1 MLQSSSA
8 VGKGD
13 PSDIGMI
20 KRWASGV
27 ALGAAVSVM
36 YFLAAQLSL
45 RLLMQPDGVAVFWL
59 SGGITS
65 GVLIALG
72 PRARWPVAAGAVAGD
87 LVPSLLSGWAA
98 VAVGLCNAAEALIAA
113 GLIQYYF
120 GTSFTLSRLRP
131 VAGFLVA
138 AVVATMISG
147 VGGAIVYKLSATPT
161 APILTTW
168 WHWFASD
175 ALGIISLAPLV
186 IGAAAALREPPP
198 RNELIEGGAA
208 LALLAG
214 MTGIIISLPPQ
225 PWETVVPSALLFP
238 MLLWLAARC
247 RPVFAA
253 AGAFVVAFTVVW
265 TTIFGIGH
273 FGDPGLP
280 IADRILQ
287 AQAVIMVVTVGSFV
301 LAALFAERRQH
312 EVLLAESE
320 RTLQEAL
327 EAGAVMAF
335 EWDVSTDLVRR
346 SNNAAQILGH
356 DPQQPLDSKS
366 FFFARVHP
374 DDLARIKAAWNPRNR
389 DNSTCSITYRFL
401 RLDGREV
408 WLQETTK
415 GEFDAAGRLVVLK
428 GLALDVTERIRT
440 ENHQKILMA
449 ELDHRVKNVLAR
461 VAAVADSTRQR
472 HGSIDEFIRL
482 YKGRIQSMAA
492 AHSLMSQA
500 AWKGTD
506 LAALVRNQLA
516 PYATDA
522 NMTIFGTDIMLGAPA
537 TQAVAM
543 VLHELVTNAV
553 KYGALSVPG
562 GRVSVSW
569 ERKLNGSA
577 AANLILVWR
586 ELGGPPVAAATHSGY
601 GTDLIRNLIPH
612 ELGGR
617 VALAFVKQG
626 VNCQIEVPLKQA

>member
-98 VAVGLCNAAEALIAA
+98 VAVALCNAAEALIAA

-120 GTSFTLSRLRP
+120 GTSFTLSRLRA

-287 AQAVIMVVTVGSFV
+287 AQAVIMVVTVGSLV

-312 EVLLAESE
+312 VHALIESE
-320 RTLQEAL
+320 SRLQEAL
-327 EAGAVMAF
+327 SAGGVTAF
-335 EWDVSTDLVRR
+335 DWDLRTGLCQR
-346 SNNAAQILGH
+346 SQNAARVLGF
-356 DPQQPLDSKS
+356 DPKNPPLGSE
-366 FFFARVHP
+366 FVAQMHP
-374 DDLARIKAAWNPRNR
+374 DDRVRYERLLQSVSPDRPSIAVTFRFTRLNGQELWLAQASRA
-389 DNSTCSITYRFL
+389 
-401 RLDGREV
+401 
-408 WLQETTK
+408 
-415 GEFDAAGRLVVLK
+415 EFDATGRLVRIR
-428 GLALDVTERIRT
+428 GLTLDVSERTRA
-440 ENHQKILMA
+440 ENHQKILIA

-601 GTDLIRNLIPH
+601 GSDLIRNLIPH